1 MGHHLVCEYIPQAM
15 PIYVTDA
22 TETNNELLEGSFF
35 VFVALPAVF
44 SPYFQGVLSNDAAI
58 LLIHM

>member
-44 SPYFQGVLSNDAAI
+44 FSLFSGCSLK
-58 LLIHM
+58 